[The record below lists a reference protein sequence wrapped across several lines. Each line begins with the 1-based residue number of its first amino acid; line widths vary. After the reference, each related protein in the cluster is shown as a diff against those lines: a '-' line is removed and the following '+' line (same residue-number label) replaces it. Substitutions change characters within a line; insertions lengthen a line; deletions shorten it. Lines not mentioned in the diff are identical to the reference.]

1 MCTAVRIVV
10 LAPTG
15 ERQLALRR
23 AAIGEAWQVVAA
35 VGDAD
40 AAIDRLTALRGKVV
54 VVDGGVD
61 GAGTG
66 EVAVRLRRAAPGVL
80 LVGTGEVAGTDAVVD
95 ADGLDRLPEVLARV
109 LHASGDHT
117 H

>member
-10 LAPTG
+10 LAPTR

-35 VGDAD
+35 VGDVE
-40 AAIDRLTALRGKVV
+40 AAIDRLTTLRGKVV
-54 VVDGGVD
+54 VVDG
-61 GAGTG
+61 AGTG
-66 EVAVRLRRAAPGVL
+66 EVVVRLRRAAPDVR
-80 LVGTGEVAGTDAVVD
+80 LVGIGEVAGTDAVVD
-95 ADGLDRLPEVLARV
+95 ADALDRLPEVLARV
-109 LHASGDHT
+109 LHAKGDHT